1 MLIFPSRQATAPASR
16 FLVWYTLAVM
26 AQVICHRGLSL
37 FSRRARHLVVVI
49 LALFLAACA
58 SPATRYA
65 QRAAELG
72 FHTGALRAGDFT
84 LTLYRHPG
92 LAACRQLHVYLDG
105 DGAPWLSRNQVSG
118 DPTPRGDLL
127 LRLMAADPAPSVY
140 LGRPC
145 HHGHASEPPCRPW
158 LWTHGRYSETVVDS
172 LAGAIGQLRR
182 DSPRTPVILI
192 GHSGGGT
199 LAQLLATRV
208 DVDAVITLAGSLDV
222 AAWTRLHGYSPLQ
235 GLDPARLP
243 PPPAQVRQLHLAGA
257 EDDNVPP
264 SLTRAALASSPGAEL
279 RILPGTGHLGPWE
292 RSWPELIGAF
302 CAESGSAPPR

>member
-1 MLIFPSRQATAPASR
+1 
-16 FLVWYTLAVM
+16 M
-26 AQVICHRGLSL
+26 AQVIRHCGFSL
-37 FSRRARHLVVVI
+37 TSRRARHLIVVV
-49 LALFLAACA
+49 LALCLAGCA

-65 QRAAELG
+65 LRAAELG
-72 FHTGALRAGDFT
+72 FRTDTLRADDFR

-92 LAACRQLHVYLDG
+92 TGACRQLHIYLDG
-105 DGAPWLSRNQVSG
+105 DGTPWLSRIQVSG

-127 LRLMAADPAPSVY
+127 LRLMAVDPAPSVY

-172 LAGAIGQLRR
+172 LVDAIGQLRR
-182 DSPRTPVILI
+182 DHPRAPVVLV

-199 LAQLLATRV
+199 LAQLLATRL
-208 DVDAVITLAGSLDV
+208 DVDAVITIAGNLDV

-257 EDDNVPP
+257 GDDNVPP

-279 RILPGTGHLGPWE
+279 RVLPGLGHLGPWE
-292 RSWPELIGAF
+292 KSWPDIIGAF
-302 CAESGSAPPR
+302 CAESGPASSR